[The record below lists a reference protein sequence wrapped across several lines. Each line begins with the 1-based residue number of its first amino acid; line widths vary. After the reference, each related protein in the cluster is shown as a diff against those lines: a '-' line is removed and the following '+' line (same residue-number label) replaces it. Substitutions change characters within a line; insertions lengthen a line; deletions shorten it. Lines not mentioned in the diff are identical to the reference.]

1 MKLRMALI
9 VLAAFVSAYSESSLG
24 QEPGDA
30 RRNLDELRTE
40 LSNTQNKVADLQIW
54 LEQLDFDL
62 KPENIERYFAATGST
77 RPEELRESRRRQ
89 LQSQKDRAVIQ
100 LQEMTSSVSRLEAEV
115 SNAQALAYQ
124 QSVGTVLKRDR
135 QTAGQFLALSGV
147 RTAMAALCAI
157 LGAIGFYFITR
168 RWRNV

>member
-9 VLAAFVSAYSESSLG
+9 VAAFVSAYSVSSLA
-24 QEPGDA
+24 QEPSDA
-30 RRNLDELRTE
+30 RRNLEELRTE
-40 LSNTQNKVADLQIW
+40 LSNAQNKVADLQIW

-100 LQEMTSSVSRLEAEV
+100 LQEMTSSVSRLETEV
-115 SNAQALAYQ
+115 SNAQAVAYQ
-124 QSVGTVLKRDR
+124 QSVGTVLKSNR
-135 QTAGQFLALSGV
+135 QSGGQFLALSGV

-157 LGAIGFYFITR
+157 LGAIGFHFITR